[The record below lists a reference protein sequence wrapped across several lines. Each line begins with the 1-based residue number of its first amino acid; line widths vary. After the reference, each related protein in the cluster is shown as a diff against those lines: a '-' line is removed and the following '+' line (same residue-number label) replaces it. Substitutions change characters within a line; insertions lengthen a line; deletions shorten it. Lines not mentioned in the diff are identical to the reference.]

1 MENEPQQRPG
11 QNDNDGVPQMPSD
24 TGEKL
29 PREALEQGPVIV
41 ELPDGYVAL
50 FDQAADGV
58 APFDLSLLPDRER
71 LAEVLGTAGNVGTLG
86 GNIAGMFQGVYR
98 VDAATQALLSSGAQL
113 AVKDGANLGAIF
125 MNGKLVAQARFI
137 PVAAT
142 AAGLVAAVG
151 PALAML
157 ALQTMI
163 SDVRGLIQTNNKL
176 TSQILKEIRQKEW
189 AKLEA
194 MVEQVDDALDY
205 VHKCEGV
212 PDTLWSQIDSLD
224 TLIREQEKLYRVKVS
239 DHQQQLSDRGDPARR
254 EYLRMNASAIAFD
267 SHALLRIVR
276 ARAIYDTLCAARAR
290 EKGETDPRELKLAES
305 TSRKAL
311 RRLEES
317 ARDVRSL
324 MGDLTREVGKVAES
338 EDGSSLLVKVSSLT
352 KKSRDV
358 RESRKRASQLL
369 KVLEPLAKGVHAVPS
384 EVAAPE
390 MVCVPEGEDIKRYLS
405 MLRWH
410 LGVDEEL
417 RGVAIVEEAPADDR
431 VQGSLSSQK
440 DGAQKPL
447 GWVRDTFSRAKDIK
461 DGIVD
466 RSASGGLLVAVT
478 DQQILTAEP
487 KEFLKPGAEME
498 SIEISEKT
506 RVRRTRHGDAGQERE
521 RIRLTLENGEVMVW
535 QFPEKA
541 EQKTV
546 NQFAVLMRPEATP
559 RPVTAGEAVQEA
571 GPFSDETGE
580 RQTRVSPALSS

>member
-1 MENEPQQRPG
+1 M
-11 QNDNDGVPQMPSD
+11 
-24 TGEKL
+24 
-29 PREALEQGPVIV
+29 
-41 ELPDGYVAL
+41 
-50 FDQAADGV
+50 
-58 APFDLSLLPDRER
+58 
-71 LAEVLGTAGNVGTLG
+71 
-86 GNIAGMFQGVYR
+86 
-98 VDAATQALLSSGAQL
+98 
-113 AVKDGANLGAIF
+113 
-125 MNGKLVAQARFI
+125 
-137 PVAAT
+137 
-142 AAGLVAAVG
+142 
-151 PALAML
+151 
-157 ALQTMI
+157 
-163 SDVRGLIQTNNKL
+163 
-176 TSQILKEIRQKEW
+176 
-189 AKLEA
+189 
-194 MVEQVDDALDY
+194 
-205 VHKCEGV
+205 
-212 PDTLWSQIDSLD
+212 
-224 TLIREQEKLYRVKVS
+224 
-239 DHQQQLSDRGDPARR
+239 
-254 EYLRMNASAIAFD
+254 
-267 SHALLRIVR
+267 
-276 ARAIYDTLCAARAR
+276 
-290 EKGETDPRELKLAES
+290 
-305 TSRKAL
+305 
-311 RRLEES
+311 
-317 ARDVRSL
+317 
-324 MGDLTREVGKVAES
+324 
-338 EDGSSLLVKVSSLT
+338 T

>member
-1 MENEPQQRPG
+1 MKNEPQQGPG
-11 QNDNDGVPQMPSD
+11 QNDNDGVPQMPAG

-29 PREALEQGPVIV
+29 PGEVLEQGPVIV

-58 APFDLSLLPDRER
+58 APFDLSLLPDREW
-71 LAEVLGTAGNVGTLG
+71 LAEALGTAGNVGTLG
-86 GNIAGMFQGVYR
+86 GNIAGMLQGIYR

-125 MNGKLVAQARFI
+125 MNGKLAAQARFI

-151 PALAML
+151 PALAMM

-163 SDVRGLIQTNNKL
+163 SDVRRLIQTNIEL
-176 TSQILKEIRQKEW
+176 TYQILEEIRMDQREEF
-189 AKLEA
+189 EA
-194 MVEQVDDALDY
+194 VMKQIDDAFNEARSHGD
-205 VHKCEGV
+205 VA
-212 PDTLWSQIDSLD
+212 DSWNQIKGYKKDIDKQQGLCRS
-224 TLIREQEKLYRVKVS
+224 RVIKYINE
-239 DHQQQLSDRGDPARR
+239 LSDRRNTALCEYSQIEFENIIFDAQGILRAAR
-254 EYLRMNASAIAFD
+254 AC
-267 SHALLRIVR
+267 
-276 ARAIYDTLCAARAR
+276 AIYD
-290 EKGETDPRELKLAES
+290 
-305 TSRKAL
+305 AL
-311 RRLEES
+311 RVAHLREEKAEHAEGISGEACQRMVES
-317 ARDVRSL
+317 AREVCSL
-324 MGDLTREVGKVAES
+324 IGDLTREVGKVAES
-338 EDGSSLLVKVSSLT
+338 EDDSSLLVKVSLLT
-352 KKSRDV
+352 KKGKDV

-447 GWVRDTFSRAKDIK
+447 GRVQDRVRWAKEKVVSVK

-466 RSASGGLLVAVT
+466 RSASRGLLVAVT
-478 DQQILTAEP
+478 DQRILTAEP
-487 KEFLKPGAEME
+487 KEFLTSEAKMQ

-506 RVRRTRHGDAGQERE
+506 RVRRTRHGDTDQERK
-521 RIRLTLENGEVMVW
+521 RIRLTLENGEAVIW

-541 EQKTV
+541 ERETV
-546 NQFAVLMRPEATP
+546 DKFAVLMRPEATP

-580 RQTRVSPALSS
+580 RQTRVSPAPSS

>member
-1 MENEPQQRPG
+1 MENEPQQGPG

-86 GNIAGMFQGVYR
+86 GNIAGMLQGVYR

-125 MNGKLVAQARFI
+125 MNGKLVGQARFI

-142 AAGLVAAVG
+142 AAGLVAAIG

-163 SDVRGLIQTNNKL
+163 SDVRGLIQTNIEL
-176 TSQILKEIRQKEW
+176 TFQILKEIRQKEW

-338 EDGSSLLVKVSSLT
+338 EDDSSLLVKVSSLT
-352 KKSRDV
+352 KKGKDV

-369 KVLEPLAKGVHAVPS
+369 EVLEPLAESVHAVPPKV
-384 EVAAPE
+384 VASE
-390 MVCVPEGEDIKRYLS
+390 MVCVPEGEDIKRYLE

-417 RGVAIVEEAPADDR
+417 RGVAIVEEVPADDR

-447 GWVRDTFSRAKDIK
+447 GRVQDRVRWAKEKVVSVK
-461 DGIVD
+461 DGIAD
-466 RSASGGLLVAVT
+466 RFASPGLLVAVT
-478 DQQILTAEP
+478 DQRILTAEP
-487 KEFLKPGAEME
+487 KEFLTSGAKKE

-506 RVRRTRHGDAGQERE
+506 GVRRFPHGDAGQERE

-546 NQFAVLMRPEATP
+546 NQFAVLMRP
-559 RPVTAGEAVQEA
+559 VTAGEAVQEL
-571 GPFSDETGE
+571 G
-580 RQTRVSPALSS
+580 

>member
-1 MENEPQQRPG
+1 MKNEPQQGPG
-11 QNDNDGVPQMPSD
+11 QNDNDGVPQMPAG

-29 PREALEQGPVIV
+29 PGEVLEQGPVIV

-71 LAEVLGTAGNVGTLG
+71 LAEALGTAGNVGTLG
-86 GNIAGMFQGVYR
+86 GNIAGMLQGVYR

-163 SDVRGLIQTNNKL
+163 SDVRGLIQTNIEL
-176 TSQILKEIRQKEW
+176 TFQILEEIRMDQREEF
-189 AKLEA
+189 EA
-194 MVEQVDDALDY
+194 VMKQIDDAFNEARSHGD
-205 VHKCEGV
+205 VA
-212 PDTLWSQIDSLD
+212 DSWNQIKGYKKDIDKQQGLCRS
-224 TLIREQEKLYRVKVS
+224 RVIKYINE
-239 DHQQQLSDRGDPARR
+239 LSDRRNTALCEYSQIEFENIIFDAQGILRAAR
-254 EYLRMNASAIAFD
+254 AC
-267 SHALLRIVR
+267 
-276 ARAIYDTLCAARAR
+276 AIYD
-290 EKGETDPRELKLAES
+290 
-305 TSRKAL
+305 AL
-311 RRLEES
+311 RVAHLREEKAEHAEGISGEACQRMVES
-317 ARDVRSL
+317 AREVCSL
-324 MGDLTREVGKVAES
+324 IGDLTREVGKVAES
-338 EDGSSLLVKVSSLT
+338 EDDSSLLVKVSLLT
-352 KKSRDV
+352 KKGKDV

-447 GWVRDTFSRAKDIK
+447 GRVQDRVRWAKEKVVSVK
-461 DGIVD
+461 DGIAD

-478 DQQILTAEP
+478 DQRILTAEP
-487 KEFLKPGAEME
+487 KEFLTSEAKMQ
-498 SIEISEKT
+498 SIKISEKT
-506 RVRRTRHGDAGQERE
+506 RVRRTRHGDTDQERK
-521 RIRLTLENGEVMVW
+521 RIRLTLENGDAVIW

-541 EQKTV
+541 ERETV
-546 NQFAVLMRPEATP
+546 DKFAVLMRPSPSREATP
-559 RPVTAGEAVQEA
+559 RPVTAGEAVQEL
-571 GPFSDETGE
+571 G
-580 RQTRVSPALSS
+580 

>member
-1 MENEPQQRPG
+1 M
-11 QNDNDGVPQMPSD
+11 
-24 TGEKL
+24 
-29 PREALEQGPVIV
+29 
-41 ELPDGYVAL
+41 
-50 FDQAADGV
+50 
-58 APFDLSLLPDRER
+58 
-71 LAEVLGTAGNVGTLG
+71 
-86 GNIAGMFQGVYR
+86 
-98 VDAATQALLSSGAQL
+98 
-113 AVKDGANLGAIF
+113 
-125 MNGKLVAQARFI
+125 
-137 PVAAT
+137 
-142 AAGLVAAVG
+142 
-151 PALAML
+151 
-157 ALQTMI
+157 
-163 SDVRGLIQTNNKL
+163 
-176 TSQILKEIRQKEW
+176 
-189 AKLEA
+189 
-194 MVEQVDDALDY
+194 
-205 VHKCEGV
+205 
-212 PDTLWSQIDSLD
+212 
-224 TLIREQEKLYRVKVS
+224 IREQEELYRIKVS
-239 DHQQQLSDRGDPARR
+239 DHQQQLSDRGDSARR
-254 EYLRMNASAIAFD
+254 EYLRINASEIAFD
-267 SHALLRIVR
+267 SHALLRIIKSH
-276 ARAIYDTLCAARAR
+276 AIYDALCSARAR
-290 EKGETDPRELKLAES
+290 EKGETDPRELKLAEEI
-305 TSRKAL
+305 SRKAL
-311 RRLEES
+311 RRMEDF
-317 ARDVRSL
+317 ARDVCSL
-324 MGDLTREVGKVAES
+324 MGDLTREMGKVAES
-338 EDGSSLLVKVSSLT
+338 EDGSSLLEKVSSLT

-417 RGVAIVEEAPADDR
+417 RGVAIVEKIPADDR

-447 GWVRDTFSRAKDIK
+447 GRVRDTFSRAKDIK

-466 RSASGGLLVAVT
+466 RSASRGLLVAVT

>member
-1 MENEPQQRPG
+1 MKNEPQQGPG

-29 PREALEQGPVIV
+29 PGEVLEQGPVIV

-71 LAEVLGTAGNVGTLG
+71 LAEALGTAGNVGTLG
-86 GNIAGMFQGVYR
+86 GNIARMLQGVYR

-142 AAGLVAAVG
+142 AAGLVAAIG

-305 TSRKAL
+305 ISRKAL

-338 EDGSSLLVKVSSLT
+338 EDGSSLLEKVPSLT

-358 RESRKRASQLL
+358 RESRKQQESQLL
-369 KVLEPLAKGVHAVPS
+369 KVLEPLAESVHAVPP
-384 EVAAPE
+384 EVVAPE
-390 MVCVPEGEDIKRYLS
+390 TVCVPEGEDIKRYLRL
-405 MLRWH
+405 LRWH

-417 RGVAIVEEAPADDR
+417 RGVAIVEKIPADDR
-431 VQGSLSSQK
+431 VQGSPSSQK

-447 GWVRDTFSRAKDIK
+447 GRVQDRVRWAKEKVVSVK
-461 DGIVD
+461 DGIAD
-466 RSASGGLLVAVT
+466 RSALGGLLVAVT
-478 DQQILTAEP
+478 DQRILTAEP

-506 RVRRTRHGDAGQERE
+506 RVRRTRHDDTDQERK
-521 RIRLTLENGEVMVW
+521 RIRLTLENGEAVIW

-559 RPVTAGEAVQEA
+559 RP
-571 GPFSDETGE
+571 SLRE
-580 RQTRVSPALSS
+580 RQCRRQVPSPMRQARGKPE

>member
-1 MENEPQQRPG
+1 MENEPQQGPG
-11 QNDNDGVPQMPSD
+11 QNDNDGVPQMPAG

-29 PREALEQGPVIV
+29 PGEVLEQGPVIV

-71 LAEVLGTAGNVGTLG
+71 LAEALGTAGDVGTLG
-86 GNIAGMFQGVYR
+86 GNIARMLQGVYR

-125 MNGKLVAQARFI
+125 MNGKLVGQARFI

-142 AAGLVAAVG
+142 AAGLVAAIG

-163 SDVRGLIQTNNKL
+163 SDVRGLIQTNIEL
-176 TSQILKEIRQKEW
+176 TFQILEEIRMDQREEF
-189 AKLEA
+189 EA
-194 MVEQVDDALDY
+194 VMKQIDDAFNEARSHGD
-205 VHKCEGV
+205 VA
-212 PDTLWSQIDSLD
+212 DSWNQIKGYKKDIDKQQGLCRS
-224 TLIREQEKLYRVKVS
+224 RVIKYINE
-239 DHQQQLSDRGDPARR
+239 LSDRRNTALCEYSQIEFENIIFDAQGILRAAR
-254 EYLRMNASAIAFD
+254 AC
-267 SHALLRIVR
+267 
-276 ARAIYDTLCAARAR
+276 AIYDALRVAHLREEKAEHAEGISGEACQRMVDSAR
-290 EKGETDPRELKLAES
+290 E
-305 TSRKAL
+305 
-311 RRLEES
+311 
-317 ARDVRSL
+317 VCSL
-324 MGDLTREVGKVAES
+324 IGDLTREVGKVAES

-358 RESRKRASQLL
+358 RESRKQQASQLL
-369 KVLEPLAKGVHAVPS
+369 KVLKPLAEGVHAVPP
-384 EVAAPE
+384 EVIAPE
-390 MVCVPEGEDIKRYLS
+390 TVCVPEGENIKRYLR

-417 RGVAIVEEAPADDR
+417 RGVAIVEKIPADDR
-431 VQGSLSSQK
+431 VQGSPSSQK

-447 GWVRDTFSRAKDIK
+447 GRVRDTFSRAKDKVVSVK
-461 DGIVD
+461 DGIAD
-466 RSASGGLLVAVT
+466 RFASRGLLVAVT
-478 DQQILTAEP
+478 DQRILTAEP

-506 RVRRTRHGDAGQERE
+506 RVRRTRHDDTDQERK
-521 RIRLTLENGEVMVW
+521 RIRLTLENGEAVIW

-580 RQTRVSPALSS
+580 RQTRVSPAPSS

>member
-1 MENEPQQRPG
+1 MESEPQQGPG
-11 QNDNDGVPQMPSD
+11 SNDNDGVPQMPAD

-29 PREALEQGPVIV
+29 PGEAREQGPVIV

-58 APFDLSLLPDRER
+58 APFDLSPLPDRER
-71 LAEVLGTAGNVGTLG
+71 LVEALGMAGNVGTLG

-98 VDAATQALLSSGAQL
+98 VDATTQALFNSGAQL

-142 AAGLVAAVG
+142 VAGLAAAIG
-151 PALAML
+151 PVLAMM

-163 SDVRGLIQTNNKL
+163 SDLQGLIQTNIKWTRQVL
-176 TSQILKEIRQKEW
+176 REIRQKQW

-194 MVEQVDDALDY
+194 VVRQVNDTLDKAR
-205 VHKCEGV
+205 KCEGV
-212 PDTLWSQIDSLD
+212 TDTLWNQIDSLD
-224 TLIREQEKLYRVKVS
+224 TLIREQEELYRIKVS
-239 DHQQQLSDRGDPARR
+239 DHQQQLSDRGDSARR
-254 EYLRMNASAIAFD
+254 EYLRINASEVAFD
-267 SHALLRIVR
+267 SHALLRIIKSH
-276 ARAIYDTLCAARAR
+276 AIYDALCSARAR
-290 EKGETDPRELKLAES
+290 EKGETDPRELKLAEEI
-305 TSRKAL
+305 SRKAL
-311 RRLEES
+311 RRMEDF
-317 ARDVRSL
+317 ARDVCSL

-338 EDGSSLLVKVSSLT
+338 KDSLKIPSLT
-352 KKSRDV
+352 KKSKDV
-358 RESRKRASQLL
+358 SDSRKRASQLL
-369 KVLEPLAKGVHAVPS
+369 KVLEPLAESVHAVPP
-384 EVAAPE
+384 EVVAPE
-390 MVCVPEGEDIKRYLS
+390 MVCVPEGEDVKRCLG

-410 LGVDEEL
+410 LGVHEKL
-417 RGVAIVEEAPADDR
+417 RGVAIVEEVPADDR
-431 VQGSLSSQK
+431 VQGPPSSQK
-440 DGAQKPL
+440 DGAQRPL
-447 GWVRDTFSRAKDIK
+447 GWVQDKVGWAKDKVVSVK
-461 DGIVD
+461 DGIAD
-466 RSASGGLLVAVT
+466 RFASRGLLVAVT
-478 DQQILTAEP
+478 DQRILTAEP

>member
-1 MENEPQQRPG
+1 MKNEPQQGPG
-11 QNDNDGVPQMPSD
+11 QNDNDGVPQMPAG

-29 PREALEQGPVIV
+29 PGEVLEQGPVIV

-58 APFDLSLLPDRER
+58 APFDLSLLPDREW
-71 LAEVLGTAGNVGTLG
+71 LAEALGTAGNVGTLG
-86 GNIAGMFQGVYR
+86 GNIAGMLQGVYR

-163 SDVRGLIQTNNKL
+163 SDVRGLIQTNIEL
-176 TSQILKEIRQKEW
+176 TFQILEEIRMDQREEF
-189 AKLEA
+189 EA
-194 MVEQVDDALDY
+194 VMKQIDDAFNEARSHGD
-205 VHKCEGV
+205 VA
-212 PDTLWSQIDSLD
+212 DSWNQIKGYKKDIDKQQGLCRS
-224 TLIREQEKLYRVKVS
+224 RVIKYINE
-239 DHQQQLSDRGDPARR
+239 LSDRRNTALCEYSQIEFENIIFDAQGILRAAR
-254 EYLRMNASAIAFD
+254 AC
-267 SHALLRIVR
+267 
-276 ARAIYDTLCAARAR
+276 AIYD
-290 EKGETDPRELKLAES
+290 
-305 TSRKAL
+305 AL
-311 RRLEES
+311 RVAHLREEKAEHAEGISGEACQRMVES
-317 ARDVRSL
+317 AREVCSL
-324 MGDLTREVGKVAES
+324 IGDLTREVGKVAES
-338 EDGSSLLVKVSSLT
+338 EDDSSLLVKVSLLT
-352 KKSRDV
+352 KKGKDV

-447 GWVRDTFSRAKDIK
+447 GRVQDRVRWAKEKVVSVK
-461 DGIVD
+461 DGIAD

-478 DQQILTAEP
+478 DQRILTAEP
-487 KEFLKPGAEME
+487 KEFLTSEAKMQ
-498 SIEISEKT
+498 SIKISEKT
-506 RVRRTRHGDAGQERE
+506 RVRRTRHGDTDQERK
-521 RIRLTLENGEVMVW
+521 RIRLTLENGDAVIW

-541 EQKTV
+541 ERETV
-546 NQFAVLMRPEATP
+546 DKFAVLMRPSPSREATP
-559 RPVTAGEAVQEA
+559 RPVTAGEAVQEL
-571 GPFSDETGE
+571 G
-580 RQTRVSPALSS
+580 